1 LGDRSKLKFSAIK
14 FHKTK
19 IETRQTI
26 SQDVTRK
33 KPVIKTLQ
41 EQPLDPREFCDFGD
55 SSTGASPQDDRMLPI
70 NNIRPVRASFPT
82 FKIRPPR
89 TQPRYLDRPF
99 QDARRAFPGIQDQY
113 FQHEFRRLPLQV
125 IFQNFIKFNFRPKAP
140 ILKTSPPP
148 AIKKPPKNSHK
159 PTKILNEAY
168 KKLDRSYF
176 RQEVVFLAK
185 DLLGKVIVRHL
196 DNGKAIRCR
205 IVETEAYKAPEDK
218 ACHAYNNKKT
228 LRTRPF
234 W

>member
-1 LGDRSKLKFSAIK
+1 MF
-14 FHKTK
+14 
-19 IETRQTI
+19 
-26 SQDVTRK
+26 
-33 KPVIKTLQ
+33 
-41 EQPLDPREFCDFGD
+41 
-55 SSTGASPQDDRMLPI
+55 PI
-70 NNIRPVRASFPT
+70 NNIRAVRASFPT

-89 TQPRYLDRPF
+89 TQPRYFDRPL
-99 QDARRAFPGIQDQY
+99 QYARGAFPGIQAQY

-159 PTKILNEAY
+159 PTKIFNEAY

>member
-1 LGDRSKLKFSAIK
+1 LGERSKFKFSAIK
-14 FHKTK
+14 FRNNK

-33 KPVIKTLQ
+33 KPAFKTLQ
-41 EQPLDPREFCDFGD
+41 EQPLDPREFCDSGD
-55 SSTGASPQDDRMLPI
+55 SSAGASAQDDRILPI

-89 TQPRYLDRPF
+89 TQPRYLDRPL
-99 QDARRAFPGIQDQY
+99 QDARGAFPGIQDQY
-113 FQHEFRRLPLQV
+113 FQHEFRRVPLQV
-125 IFQNFIKFNFRPKAP
+125 IFQNFMKFNFRPKQN
-140 ILKTSPPP
+140 ILQTSPPP
-148 AIKKPPKNSHK
+148 ASKKPPKNSHQ
-159 PTKILNEAY
+159 PTKILSEAY

-205 IVETEAYKAPEDK
+205 IVETEAYKAP
-218 ACHAYNNKKT
+218 
-228 LRTRPF
+228 
-234 W
+234 